1 MKTAGRKLAVRL
13 FLCCAAALL
22 DSCGGGGGGDGAPPP
37 PPPPPP
43 ATLSLSASSVSFR
56 AAAPYAKA
64 PGTETITGTVTNLTA
79 SGTLYITVTVN
90 NPNSMFT
97 VTNVTITGNSG
108 QLNVIPA
115 TPSSLGVGSFHG
127 TLTVSACLNDPSCK
141 TGQLAGSPQTIPVDY
156 DIPSG
161 VDGDTVTPHVVP
173 ANTAGTVILRGAGFT
188 GATSVSFGSVAA
200 TSVTV
205 VSDSEIHAAYPALPA
220 STYSVA
226 IDSGAISYTASLVAF
241 SPPAFTQMVLPYY
254 GATQVPFSTTI
265 EYDAQRTALFALL
278 PPQTGPTNI
287 LLRYAFDGSTWS
299 ETQTS
304 LTYVQE
310 IKLSPDGTHL
320 LVLVQ
325 TGEQSSIEE
334 LDPVTLAET
343 NVTLLPTR
351 DTCSF
356 SFANDGNVIVGLGPS
371 PDIMFG
377 TFSRVLTPM
386 SAAVGG
392 CPQATSGNGAI
403 VALSGAN
410 YVASSEVVVQPGA
423 TGDSADLVGDKF
435 VSGNEVVSQ
444 TGQVLGYLSTGLSV
458 INPAGTR
465 AYSYTADPVSCAPTL
480 ATFDLTATPSG
491 SPNPQF
497 PVVGT
502 PIALPS
508 SCDNSTNSGYELLI
522 TPDGNT
528 VFISRPD
535 GVVVQPVT

>member
-1 MKTAGRKLAVRL
+1 MKTASRKLFVRL
-13 FLCCAAALL
+13 FLCCAAATLS
-22 DSCGGGGGGDGAPPP
+22 SCGGGGGGGSGAGAPPP
-37 PPPPPP
+37 PPP
-43 ATLSLSASSVSFR
+43 AGTLSLSTSSISFK

-64 PGTETITGTVTNLTA
+64 PFTQTITGTVTNLTA
-79 SGTLYITVTVN
+79 SGTLYITVAVN
-90 NPNSMFT
+90 NPNSLFT

-127 TLTVSACLNDPSCK
+127 TLTVSACLNDPTCQ

-156 DIPSG
+156 DVPSG

-188 GATSVSFGSVAA
+188 GATGVSFGSVSA

-205 VSDSEIHAAYPALPA
+205 VSDSEIHASYPALPA
-220 STYSVA
+220 GTYSVA

-241 SPPAFTQMVLPYY
+241 SPPAFTQTVLPV
-254 GATQVPFSTTI
+254 GNLTTFSTNL
-265 EYDAQRTALFALL
+265 EYDAQRTAVFALL

-287 LLRYAFDGSTWS
+287 LMRYAFDGGAWS
-299 ETQTS
+299 ATQTS
-304 LTYVQE
+304 LTDVQE

-325 TGEQSSIEE
+325 GGEQSSMEE
-334 LDPVTLAET
+334 LDPVTMAET
-343 NVTLLPTR
+343 NVTTLPTR

-356 SFANDGNVIVGLGPS
+356 SFANDGNAIVGLGPP

-386 SAAVGG
+386 SAALGG
-392 CPQATSGNGAI
+392 CPAAASGNGAI
-403 VALSGAN
+403 VALGGAN
-410 YVASSEVVVQPGA
+410 YVASSEVVVQPGPI
-423 TGDSADLVGDKF
+423 GGSADLAGDEF
-435 VSGNEVVSQ
+435 LSGDEVMNQS
-444 TGQVLGYLSTGLSV
+444 GQILGYLSTVFSV

-465 AYSYTADPVSCAPTL
+465 AYGYTQDPVSCAPTL
-480 ATFDLTATPSG
+480 TTFDLTATPSG
-491 SPNPQF
+491 SPKPQF
-497 PVVGT
+497 PVLGT
-502 PIALPS
+502 PIAVPS
-508 SCDNSTNSGYELLI
+508 SCENSSSGYDLII
-522 TPDGNT
+522 TPDGST

-535 GVVVQPVT
+535 GVVVQPVP